1 MVKPAVAGTGRATIR
16 VLPGV
21 CDKVRQVARFI
32 AVVGG
37 DVDVGPRRGAVRMD
51 GGITDLGQGPTAS
64 EGVRD
69 EGMPNVVDG
78 QFGLSLFAEQM
89 TAV

>member
-1 MVKPAVAGTGRATIR
+1 MAKPTAAGTGRAAIR
-16 VLPGV
+16 VLPGL

-37 DVDVGPRRGAVRMD
+37 DVDLGPRSGAVRMD

-64 EGVRD
+64 EGV
-69 EGMPNVVDG
+69 G
-78 QFGLSLFAEQM
+78 QE
-89 TAV
+89 

>member
-1 MVKPAVAGTGRATIR
+1 MAKPTAAGIQRAAIR
-16 VLPGV
+16 VLPGL

-32 AVVGG
+32 AVVDG
-37 DVDVGPRRGAVRMD
+37 DVDVGPRRGAFRMD
-51 GGITDLGQGPTAS
+51 GGMTDLGQGPTAS

-78 QFGLSLFAEQM
+78 QFGLSLFTERT